1 MQNINLFLRR
11 LPELVS
17 KATNYYIHFHFS
29 FVSVTNFSKLC
40 AILIQ
45 KYFDLFMQL
54 ISASHLF
61 YSCLLTLS
69 WMLRYSVEERWTRSL
84 ISSSLCFSGQTDNR
98 HLRTQIRWKVK
109 VKVSP
114 VLWSLKVAV

>member
-17 KATNYYIHFHFS
+17 KATNYYIHFPFS
-29 FVSVTNFSKLC
+29 FVSFTNSSKLC

-54 ISASHLF
+54 ISVSHLF

-69 WMLRYSVEERWTRSL
+69 TRP
-84 ISSSLCFSGQTDNR
+84 R
-98 HLRTQIRWKVK
+98 HY
-109 VKVSP
+109 P
-114 VLWSLKVAV
+114 GC